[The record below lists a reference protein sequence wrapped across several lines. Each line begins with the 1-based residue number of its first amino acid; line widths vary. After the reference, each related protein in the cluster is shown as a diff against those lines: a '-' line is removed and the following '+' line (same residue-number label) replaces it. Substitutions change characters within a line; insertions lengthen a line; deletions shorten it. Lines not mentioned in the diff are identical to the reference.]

1 MTGAGVRLDGWGWR
15 HPGRKAWAVRGLD
28 LAVSPGERVL
38 LLGASGAGKSTVLR
52 GLAGLL
58 DPELGDEE
66 GVLEV
71 AGAHPRAR
79 QTSIGYVQQDP
90 ESQLVMARAGDDVA
104 FGLENHAVPAAE
116 IWPRVADALAAVGFP
131 YGPDRSTAALSGGEQ
146 QRLALAGVLALRPG
160 LLLLDEPT
168 ANLDPE
174 GAATVR
180 ATVDAVQRR
189 TGATLVVI
197 EHRVGAWLPQVDRV
211 VALAPGGGVLADGT
225 PRDVLGR
232 HRDALVAAGVWVP
245 GHTVPARR
253 TVGAGPVLLEA
264 RDIRVAPGILD
275 GASLELRAAEVTAL
289 TGRNG
294 AGKTTLSRVAGGLRR
309 PAAGTVRTPGD
320 PRPPWRWRARELA
333 GRIGTVFQDPEHQ
346 FLTASVRDELLLGGA
361 APDRADELLTRLR
374 LDHLGRANPFTLS
387 GGEQRRLSVASALA
401 RSPRLLVLDEPT
413 FGQDLRTWTELVGL
427 LDGVRSD
434 GTGLLVVTHDADFVE
449 ALADRVVTMS
459 DGRTAAAVGATP

>member
-1 MTGAGVRLDGWGWR
+1 
-15 HPGRKAWAVRGLD
+15 
-28 LAVSPGERVL
+28 VL

-66 GVLEV
+66 GAAEV

-79 QTSIGYVQQDP
+79 RTSIGYVQQDP

-104 FGLENHAVPAAE
+104 FGLENHAVPAEE
-116 IWPRVADALAAVGFP
+116 IAHRVTEALEAVGFP
-131 YGPDRSTAALSGGEQ
+131 YGPDRSTSALSGGEQ

-174 GAATVR
+174 GAAAVR

-189 TGATLVVI
+189 GGATMVVI
-197 EHRVGAWLPQVDRV
+197 EHRVGVWLPQVDRV
-211 VALAPGGGVLADGT
+211 VVLAPGGGVLADGA

-232 HRDALVAAGVWVP
+232 HHDALVAAGVWVP

-253 TVGAGPVLLEA
+253 TAGAGPVLLEA
-264 RDIRVAPGILD
+264 GDVRVSHGDRDVPD
-275 GASLELRAAEVTAL
+275 GAALTLRSAEVTAL

-294 AGKTTLSRVAGGLRR
+294 AGKTTLSRVVGGLLK
-309 PAAGTVRTPGD
+309 PSAGTVRTPDD

-346 FLTASVRDELLLGGA
+346 FLTASVREELLLGPLRAGLPQGA
-361 APDRADELLTRLR
+361 ADARADELLARLR
-374 LDHLGRANPFTLS
+374 LEHLARANPFTLS

-427 LDGVRSD
+427 LDGVRAD
-434 GTGLLVVTHDADFVE
+434 GTGLLVVTHDHDFVE
-449 ALADRVVTMS
+449 ALADRVVTMEA
-459 DGRTAAAVGATP
+459 GRTSAGTTMAARS